1 MAERYSKRVKHE
13 EPDVLTI
20 EYECFVC
27 HLKSET
33 CERSV
38 QLPCCRQ
45 YVHRHCQ
52 MRWERHHNTCG
63 LCREPLSGCNDTS
76 PAASQTNWSS
86 DDDADA
92 APAAARTKIIN
103 NRSNV
108 DKDRIA
114 HDVLSMTREEVIQL
128 LRELIDSPTLE
139 NQLER
144 VRENEFVIRYYF
156 IDSDTDHITNRKKFF
171 S

>member
-1 MAERYSKRVKHE
+1 MAERHSKRLKHE
-13 EPDVLTI
+13 EPDVVTS

-45 YVHRHCQ
+45 YVHRRCQ

-63 LCREPLSGCNDTS
+63 LRCEPLSGCNNTS
-76 PAASQTNWSS
+76 PAPSQTNWSS
-86 DDDADA
+86 DDDDSA
-92 APAAARTKIIN
+92 AEAARTEIIN
-103 NRSNV
+103 HRSNV
-108 DKDRIA
+108 DTKRIA
-114 HDVLSMTREEVIQL
+114 NDVLNMTREEVIL
-128 LRELIDSPTLE
+128 GLRELMDSPTLE

-144 VRENEFVIRYYF
+144 VREDEFIIRYYF
-156 IDSDTDHITNRKKFF
+156 IYSDTDHLTN
-171 S
+171 